1 MTTMP
6 RPAALALLAGAL
18 VLAAC
23 SSDATDPTA
32 TPATATADAKGG
44 PKAPPSNGRIY
55 YTMPIGFLEE
65 IFSILPDGSDRR
77 RLTYSTLVEHRDLAV
92 SRDGKKLAF
101 VATQFDEQM
110 QPVETDIWT
119 MNSDGSNRRRVTTLG
134 QNVGTPRFS
143 PDGRT
148 ILFAYAE
155 PGAFSSGLWSVSVSG
170 GGLRKVRDDSVEPTW
185 SPDGARIAF
194 ISVATG
200 TYGDLMTAD
209 ADGANAS
216 TLADCGAGLCGAP
229 AWSPDGKRVLFWY
242 NGQNLNGV
250 CEFVGSYTSCTN
262 YGAWLGNGATFSPDG
277 SYVVGVVS
285 EHLAVTSFG
294 STAVTAITDAQSFY
308 TRPVWGR

>member
-23 SSDATDPTA
+23 SGDATDPTA
-32 TPATATADAKGG
+32 APSSATADARGG

-55 YTMPIGFLEE
+55 YTMPSLYSEE

-77 RLTYSTLVEHRDLAV
+77 RLTYTTLIMHGDLSV

-101 VATQFDEQM
+101 VANRYDEQL
-110 QPVETDIWT
+110 QSVELDIWT
-119 MNSDGSNRRRVTTLG
+119 MNTDGSNRRRVTTLG
-134 QNVGTPRFS
+134 QNLAAPRFS

-148 ILFAYAE
+148 ILFTYAE
-155 PGAFSSGLWSVSVSG
+155 PGALSSSLWSVSASG
-170 GGLRKVRDDSVEPTW
+170 GSLRKVREESVEATW

-194 ISVATG
+194 ISVATD
-200 TYGDLMTAD
+200 TYGDLMIAN
-209 ADGANAS
+209 ADGSNAS
-216 TLADCGAGLCGAP
+216 TLTDCGAGLCASP
-229 AWSPDGKRVLFWY
+229 TWSPDGKRVLFWY

-250 CEFVGSYTSCTN
+250 CDFIGTFTSCGSYN
-262 YGAWLGNGATFSPDG
+262 VWLGASTSFSPDG
-277 SYVVGVVS
+277 SYVVGVVNEQLS
-285 EHLAVTSFG
+285 VTSYG
-294 STAVTAITDAQSFY
+294 STVVTPISDAQTPF